1 MATNANLQ
9 CSRREK
15 QDEFYTQYST
25 IEEELWFYK
34 EHFKNKTIYCNCD
47 NPKFSQ
53 FWAFFYNNFNKLKL
67 KTLYSTYISDSP
79 LLYIYDGESVTI
91 QKINGNGSF
100 DSPECLKLLE
110 NADIVTTNPPYSLF
124 KNYMN
129 LLLNKKKKFIIL
141 GNLNSA
147 TYTNIMPLITQR
159 KIWLGVNSGHYWFKV
174 PSWYEE
180 KKTDFKID
188 KQGQKW
194 RRMGNICWYTNLDI
208 PEMHKNIHLSSKFS
222 DKYPNCTNLD
232 AIFIKYVAE
241 IPDDYFGNM
250 AVPITILPKLSPEQ
264 FELLGFDRELTKD
277 NSRVKL
283 LINGIEKTQYARLIV
298 RRNTTCL

>member
-9 CSRREK
+9 YSRREK

-34 EHFKNKTIYCNCD
+34 EHFKNKTIYCNSD

-53 FWAFFYNNFNKLKL
+53 FWTFFYNNFNKLKL
-67 KTLYSTYISDSP
+67 KTLYSTYLSDSP
-79 LLYIYDGESVTI
+79 LLYIYDGKSVTV
-91 QKINGNGSF
+91 QKINGNGSY
-100 DSPECLKLLE
+100 DSKECLKILDKSDLC
-110 NADIVTTNPPYSLF
+110 VTNPPYSLF

-129 LLLNKKKKFIIL
+129 LLINKNKKFIVL
-141 GNLNSA
+141 GNLNSV

-188 KQGQKW
+188 DQGQKW
-194 RRMGNICWYTNLDI
+194 RRMGNICWYTNLDV
-208 PEMHKNIHLSSKFS
+208 PEMHKDIHLSSKFS

-232 AIFIKYVAE
+232 AIFIKYVTE
-241 IPDDYFGNM
+241 IPDDYFGKM

-298 RRNTTCL
+298 RRNTSCL

>member
-9 CSRREK
+9 YSRREK
-15 QDEFYTQYST
+15 QDEFFTQYST

-47 NPKFSQ
+47 NPEFSQ

-110 NADIVTTNPPYSLF
+110 KADIICSNPPYSLF
-124 KNYMN
+124 KNYMS
-129 LLLNKKKKFIIL
+129 LLLNKNKKFIIL

-208 PEMHKNIHLSSKFS
+208 PEMHKNIHLSSF
-222 DKYPNCTNLD
+222 L
-232 AIFIKYVAE
+232 
-241 IPDDYFGNM
+241 
-250 AVPITILPKLSPEQ
+250 
-264 FELLGFDRELTKD
+264 
-277 NSRVKL
+277 
-283 LINGIEKTQYARLIV
+283 
-298 RRNTTCL
+298 

>member
-9 CSRREK
+9 YSRREK
-15 QDEFYTQYST
+15 QDEFFTQYST

-79 LLYIYDGESVTI
+79 LLYIYDGKSVAI
-91 QKINGNGSF
+91 QKINGNGSY
-100 DSPECLKLLE
+100 DSKECLKILDKSDLC
-110 NADIVTTNPPYSLF
+110 VTNPPYSLF

-129 LLLNKKKKFIIL
+129 LLLNKNKKFIIL

-194 RRMGNICWYTNLDI
+194 RRMGNICWYTNLD
-208 PEMHKNIHLSSKFS
+208 
-222 DKYPNCTNLD
+222 

-241 IPDDYFGNM
+241 IPNDYFGNM

-283 LINGIEKTQYARLIV
+283 LINGIEKTQYARLII
-298 RRNTTCL
+298 RRNTSCL

>member
-9 CSRREK
+9 YSRREK

-34 EHFKNKTIYCNCD
+34 EHLKNKTIYCNCD

-67 KTLYSTYISDSP
+67 KTLYSTYLSDSP
-79 LLYIYDGESVTI
+79 LLYIYDGKSVTV
-91 QKINGNGSF
+91 QKINGNGGY
-100 DSPECLKLLE
+100 DSKECLKILDKSDLC
-110 NADIVTTNPPYSLF
+110 ITNPPYSLF

-129 LLLNKKKKFIIL
+129 LLINKNKKFIVL

-188 KQGQKW
+188 EQGQKW

-208 PEMHKNIHLSSKFS
+208 PEMHKDIHLSSKFS

-241 IPDDYFGNM
+241 IPNDYFGNM

-298 RRNTTCL
+298 RRNTSCL

>member
-9 CSRREK
+9 YSRREK

-67 KTLYSTYISDSP
+67 KTLYSTYLSDSP
-79 LLYIYDGESVTI
+79 LLYIYDGKSVTV
-91 QKINGNGSF
+91 QKINGNGGY
-100 DSPECLKLLE
+100 DSKECLKILDKSDLC
-110 NADIVTTNPPYSLF
+110 ITNPPYSLF

-129 LLLNKKKKFIIL
+129 LLINKNKKFIVL

-188 KQGQKW
+188 EQGQKW

-208 PEMHKNIHLSSKFS
+208 PEMHKDIHLSSKFS

-241 IPDDYFGNM
+241 IPNDYFGNM

-298 RRNTTCL
+298 RRNTSCL

>member
-9 CSRREK
+9 YSRREK
-15 QDEFYTQYST
+15 QDEFFTQYST

-79 LLYIYDGESVTI
+79 LLYIYDGKSVAI
-91 QKINGNGSF
+91 QKINGDGSY
-100 DSPECLKLLE
+100 DSKECLKILDKSDLC
-110 NADIVTTNPPYSLF
+110 ITNPPYSLF

-129 LLLNKKKKFIIL
+129 LLLNKNKQFIVL

-283 LINGIEKTQYARLIV
+283 LINGIEKTQYARLII
-298 RRNTTCL
+298 RRNTSCL

>member
-9 CSRREK
+9 YSRREK
-15 QDEFYTQYST
+15 QDEFFTQYST

-100 DSPECLKLLE
+100 DSPECLRLLE
-110 NADIVTTNPPYSLF
+110 KADIICSNPPYSLF

-283 LINGIEKTQYARLIV
+283 LINGIEKTQYARLII
-298 RRNTTCL
+298 RRNTSCL

>member
-9 CSRREK
+9 YSRREK

-67 KTLYSTYISDSP
+67 KTLYSTYLSDSP
-79 LLYIYDGESVTI
+79 LLYIYDGKSVTV
-91 QKINGNGSF
+91 QKINGNGGY
-100 DSPECLKLLE
+100 DSKECLKILDKSDLC
-110 NADIVTTNPPYSLF
+110 ITNPPYSLF

-129 LLLNKKKKFIIL
+129 LLINKNKKFIVL

-188 KQGQKW
+188 EQGQKW

-208 PEMHKNIHLSSKFS
+208 PEMHKDIHLSSKFS

-298 RRNTTCL
+298 RRNTSCL

>member
-9 CSRREK
+9 YSRREK

-67 KTLYSTYISDSP
+67 KTLYSTYLSDSP
-79 LLYIYDGESVTI
+79 LLYIYDGKSVTV
-91 QKINGNGSF
+91 QKINGNGSY
-100 DSPECLKLLE
+100 DSKECLKILDKSDLC
-110 NADIVTTNPPYSLF
+110 ITTPPYSLF

-129 LLLNKKKKFIIL
+129 LLINKNKKFIVL

-188 KQGQKW
+188 EQGQKW

-208 PEMHKNIHLSSKFS
+208 PEMHKDIHLSSKFS
-222 DKYPNCTNLD
+222 DKYPSCTNLD

-241 IPDDYFGNM
+241 IPDDYFGKM
-250 AVPITILPKLSPEQ
+250 AVPITILPKLSHEQ

-298 RRNTTCL
+298 RRNTSCL

>member
-1 MATNANLQ
+1 MLICNILV
-9 CSRREK
+9 EK
-15 QDEFYTQYST
+15 NKMNFTQYST

-34 EHFKNKTIYCNCD
+34 EHFKNKVIYCNCD

-67 KTLYSTYISDSP
+67 KTLYSTYLSDSP
-79 LLYIYDGESVTI
+79 LLYIYDGKSVTV
-91 QKINGNGSF
+91 QKINGNGSY
-100 DSPECLKLLE
+100 DSKECLKILDKSDLC
-110 NADIVTTNPPYSLF
+110 ATSNPPYSLF

-129 LLLNKKKKFIIL
+129 LLINKNKKFIVL
-141 GNLNSA
+141 GNLNSV

-264 FELLGFDRELTKD
+264 FELLGFDRELTTD

-283 LINGIEKTQYARLIV
+283 LINGIEKTQYARLII
-298 RRNTTCL
+298 RRNTSCL

>member
-9 CSRREK
+9 YSRRER
-15 QDEFYTQYST
+15 QDEFFTQYST

-100 DSPECLKLLE
+100 DSPECLRLLE
-110 NADIVTTNPPYSLF
+110 KADIICSNPPYSLF

-129 LLLNKKKKFIIL
+129 LLLNKNKKFIIL

-188 KQGQKW
+188 EQGQKW

-283 LINGIEKTQYARLIV
+283 LINGIEKTQYARLII
-298 RRNTTCL
+298 RRNTSCL

>member
-1 MATNANLQ
+1 MTTNANLQ
-9 CSRREK
+9 YSRREK
-15 QDEFYTQYST
+15 QDEFFTQYST

-79 LLYIYDGESVTI
+79 LLYIYDGKSVAI
-91 QKINGNGSF
+91 QKINGNGSY
-100 DSPECLKLLE
+100 DSKECLKILDKSDLC
-110 NADIVTTNPPYSLF
+110 VTNPPYSLF

-129 LLLNKKKKFIIL
+129 LLLNKNKKFIIL

-222 DKYPNCTNLD
+222 DKYPKCTNLD

-241 IPDDYFGNM
+241 IPNDYFGNM

-283 LINGIEKTQYARLIV
+283 LINGIEKTQYARLII
-298 RRNTTCL
+298 RRNTSCL

>member
-9 CSRREK
+9 YSRREK

-67 KTLYSTYISDSP
+67 KTLYSTYLSDSP
-79 LLYIYDGESVTI
+79 LLYIYDGKSVTV
-91 QKINGNGSF
+91 QKINGNGGY
-100 DSPECLKLLE
+100 DSKECLKILDKSDLC
-110 NADIVTTNPPYSLF
+110 ITNPPYSLF

-129 LLLNKKKKFIIL
+129 LLINKNKKFIVL

-188 KQGQKW
+188 EQGQKW

-208 PEMHKNIHLSSKFS
+208 PEMHKDIHLSSKFS

-241 IPDDYFGNM
+241 IPDDYFGKM
-250 AVPITILPKLSPEQ
+250 AVPITILPKLSHEQ

-298 RRNTTCL
+298 RRNTSCL